1 MRCSAVLRGRNHRTL
16 ARVEISGSRVL
27 LTGATGGLG
36 RAIAKALDE
45 RGAHLLLTGRKHEA
59 LEALA
64 GELTSAEPLAA
75 DLADR
80 DDVAA
85 LPDRAGRVDVLVH
98 NAGLP
103 GSGRL
108 ESFTPDE
115 IDRVLDVNLRAGI
128 MLTRA
133 LLPAM
138 TERGSGQFVYV
149 SSMSGKIPTVR
160 ASVYAAT
167 KYGLRGFAGAL
178 RDDLHGTGVGVST
191 VFPGPIQGGGMWDDA
206 GIELPWWVPTK
217 SPEDVG
223 EAVAKAI
230 ESSRPEIAVA
240 DPGQRAAAVLENVS
254 ARAGAWLRRRLP
266 VEELADR
273 TAEAQRVKR

>member
-1 MRCSAVLRGRNHRTL
+1 MDL
-16 ARVEISGSRVL
+16 AGKRIL

-36 RAIAKALDE
+36 RAIAGALHA
-45 RGAHLLLTGRKHEA
+45 RGAHLLLTGRKQDALDALAAELGADRADGIASDLAERSEVEA
-59 LEALA
+59 LP
-64 GELTSAEPLAA
+64 G
-75 DLADR
+75 
-80 DDVAA
+80 
-85 LPDRAGRVDVLVH
+85 RAGHVDVFVH

-108 ESFTPDE
+108 DSFTPQE

-128 MLTRA
+128 MLTHA

-138 TERGSGQFVYV
+138 LERGHGHLVFV

-178 RDDLHGTGVGVST
+178 RDDLFGTGVGVST
-191 VFPGPIQGGGMWDDA
+191 IFPGPIEGAGMWDDA
-206 GIELPWWVPTK
+206 GIELPRWVPTR
-217 SPEDVG
+217 SPDDVG
-223 EAVAKAI
+223 RAVVKAI
-230 ESSRPEIAVA
+230 ERDRPEIAVA
-240 DPGQRAAAVLENVS
+240 DPGQRLASVLENIS
-254 ARAGAWLRRRLP
+254 ARSGAWLRRRLP

-273 TAEAQRVKR
+273 TAEAQRNKR

>member
-1 MRCSAVLRGRNHRTL
+1 VN
-16 ARVEISGSRVL
+16 ISGSRVL

-36 RAIAKALDE
+36 RAIAKALDQ
-45 RGAHLLLTGRKHEA
+45 RGAHVLLTGRKQDVLDE
-59 LEALA
+59 LA
-64 GELTSAEPLAA
+64 RELRSAEGLAA
-75 DLADR
+75 DLAVR

-85 LPDRAGRVDVLVH
+85 LPGRAGRVDILVH

-108 ESFTPDE
+108 ESYSQDE
-115 IDRVLDVNLRAGI
+115 IDRVLDVNLRAGM
-128 MLTRA
+128 MLTRE
-133 LLPAM
+133 LLPGM
-138 TERGSGQFVYV
+138 TERGHGHLVYV

-160 ASVYAAT
+160 ASIYAAT

-178 RDDLHGTGVGVST
+178 RDDLHGSGVGVST
-191 VFPGPIQGGGMWDDA
+191 IFPGPIQGAGMWDDA
-206 GIELPWWVPTK
+206 GIQLPRWVPTK
-217 SPEDVG
+217 APEDVG
-223 EAVAKAI
+223 KAVVKAI
-230 ESSRPEIAVA
+230 ESNRPEIAVA

-273 TAEAQRVKR
+273 TAEAQKVKR